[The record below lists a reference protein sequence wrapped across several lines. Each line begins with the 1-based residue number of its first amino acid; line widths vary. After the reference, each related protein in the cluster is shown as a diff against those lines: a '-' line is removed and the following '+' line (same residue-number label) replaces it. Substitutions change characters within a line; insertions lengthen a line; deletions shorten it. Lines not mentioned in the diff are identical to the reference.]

1 MAYLPDVL
9 YRAEQVRQ
17 LDQMAIQSFAIPGY
31 TLMQRAGQAAFD
43 VIREHWPAAERIL
56 VACGGGNNG
65 GDGYV
70 IAWLAKQAGL
80 DVSLLQVTRAEHISG
95 DADLARQD
103 WLAAGGSEISWQ
115 DAEHFSVLLDNNDL
129 LVDALLGTGLLRDVS
144 GDWKTLIDLLN
155 PHRIPV
161 LAVDIPS
168 GLNADS
174 GVVMGSGVRADRT
187 ISYVGLKQGM
197 FTAAGVEFCGQI
209 LFDDLQIPA
218 EVYDTVKPAATRL
231 DANNACRLVPAARR
245 ASDHKGKFGHVLVVG
260 GGPGMPGAALMA
272 ALAAARSGAGL
283 VSIATHP
290 DHAVQLV
297 SRCPELMCH
306 GVQSA
311 TELGKL
317 LERATVVVL
326 GPGLGRSAWA
336 SDLFARVLDTDLPLV
351 VDADGLN
358 LLAREK
364 ATRDNWVLTPHPG
377 EAARLL
383 ASSTAEVQ
391 HDRFAAA
398 RQIASDY
405 QAVCVLKGSGSL
417 IHDLDDRVA
426 ISTSGNPGMATG
438 GMGDIL
444 GGIIAALT
452 AQGLDLA
459 NAARL
464 GVWLHGRAADMEA
477 AAGGERGMLA
487 TDLLPWIRSLIND
500 CGLQTESEVDSDGDL
515 PV

>member
-17 LDQMAIQSFAIPGY
+17 LDQTAIQSFSIPGY

-43 VIREHWPAAERIL
+43 TIREYWPAADRIL

-70 IAWLAKQAGL
+70 VALLARQAGL
-80 DVSLLQVTRAEHISG
+80 DVSLLQVTSPENVSG
-95 DADLARQD
+95 DAALARQD
-103 WLAAGGSEISWQ
+103 WLAAGGSEKPWQ
-115 DAEHFSVLLDNNDL
+115 DAEHFSILLDNNDL
-129 LVDALLGTGLLRDVS
+129 LVDALLGTGLQRDVS
-144 GDWKTLIDLLN
+144 GDWQTLIERAN
-155 PHRIPV
+155 RHRIPV
-161 LAVDIPS
+161 LSIDIPS
-168 GLNADS
+168 GLHADS
-174 GVVMGSGVRADRT
+174 GVVMGSSVRADRT
-187 ISYVGLKQGM
+187 ISFIGLKQGM
-197 FTAAGVEFCGQI
+197 FTGAGVEYCGQV
-209 LFDDLQIPA
+209 LFDDLQIPV
-218 EVYDTVKPAATRL
+218 EVYESVVPAATRL
-231 DANNACRLVPAARR
+231 DRYNACRLMPTARR
-245 ASDHKGKFGHVLVVG
+245 AIDHKGTFGHVLVVG

-297 SRCPELMCH
+297 SRCPELMCR

-311 TELGKL
+311 AELGKL

-336 SDLFARVLDTDLPLV
+336 SDLFSRVLDTDLPLV

-364 ATRDNWVLTPHPG
+364 VTRANWVLTPHPG
-377 EAARLL
+377 EAGRLL
-383 ASSTAEVQ
+383 ASSTTEVQ

-398 RQIASDY
+398 QKIADEY
-405 QAVCVLKGSGSL
+405 QTVCVLKGSGSL
-417 IHDLDDRVA
+417 IHDLENRVA
-426 ISTSGNPGMATG
+426 ISTSGNPGMASG
-438 GMGDIL
+438 GMGDVL
-444 GGIIAALT
+444 GGIIAALI
-452 AQGLDLA
+452 AQGLALSD
-459 NAARL
+459 AARL
-464 GVWLHGRAADMEA
+464 GVWLHGRAADMAA

-487 TDLLPWIRSLIND
+487 TDLLPWIRLLVND
-500 CGLQTESEVDSDGDL
+500 CSLQTESEINSAGGL